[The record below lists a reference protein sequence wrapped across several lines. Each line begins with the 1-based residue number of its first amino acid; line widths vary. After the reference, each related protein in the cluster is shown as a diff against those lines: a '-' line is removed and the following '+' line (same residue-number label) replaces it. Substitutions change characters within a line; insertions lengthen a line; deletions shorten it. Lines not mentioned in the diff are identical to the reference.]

1 MRRTQMPLFT
11 PETEWVMPD
20 ELKDLRDAKEVAID
34 LETNDP
40 YLKEL
45 GSGNVTGKGHIAGV
59 AVAVEGWSGYFPI
72 HHEQGGNMDRQLVL
86 KWLQN
91 VLNQENTRF
100 IFHNAMYDVCWLRSA
115 GLTIKGPIVDT
126 MIAASL
132 IDENRMSYQLNTL
145 AKHYVGLGKDEKIL
159 QEAAKEYGLD
169 PKADMWRLPPMFVG
183 QYAERDAEST
193 LKLWQR
199 LSIELYEQELMDVFK
214 LETELFPCLVDMRFK
229 GVRVDLEK
237 AQNIKLNL
245 IKREETLIKKIKDL
259 TGVDVEIM
267 AARSIA
273 KAFDKLK
280 LPYDRTAKSNEPSFT
295 KNFLQNHPHELPQA
309 IAEARELNKAHTT
322 FIDSIT
328 KHAVK
333 GRIHADINQIRSDA
347 GGTVTG
353 RFSMSNPNLQ
363 QIPAR
368 HPELGPMIRSIFIPE
383 GNHVWG
389 SFDYSQQEP
398 RILVHYAKLQNLEGV
413 DEIVD
418 AYNAGDADF
427 HQVVADMA
435 GIERKQAKTINLGLM
450 YGMGKNKLMAELG
463 LMKESA
469 EKLIRQYHTKAPFVK
484 KLMDNVSRKANDRG
498 KIRTLLGRACHFD
511 LWQPV
516 QFGVFKPLPLEQ
528 ARKEYDEPLKR
539 AFTYKA
545 LNKLIQGSA
554 ADMTKKSMVALY
566 ENGIVPHIQIH
577 DEVDISVESNEKAE
591 KIIEI
596 MESAVELKVPNKVD
610 YEHGDNWGEIK
621 PWLT

>member
-1 MRRTQMPLFT
+1 MP
-11 PETEWVMPD
+11 E
-20 ELKDLRDAKEVAID
+20 ELKDLHGYKEIAID

-40 YLKEL
+40 ELKEL
-45 GSGNVTGKGHIAGV
+45 GSGNVTGKGHIAGI

-72 HHEQGGNMDRQLVL
+72 HHESGGNMDKKLVL
-86 KWLQN
+86 SWLQDIC
-91 VLNQENTRF
+91 NQEETKF
-100 IFHNAMYDVCWLRSA
+100 IFHNAMYDICWLRSA
-115 GLTIKGPIVDT
+115 GIIVKGKIIDT

-132 IDENRMSYQLNTL
+132 IDENRLSYQLNFL
-145 AKHYVGLGKDEKIL
+145 SKHYVGFGKDESVL
-159 QEAAKEYGLD
+159 NAAAKEYGLD
-169 PKADMWRLPPMFVG
+169 PKKDLWRLPALFVG

-193 LKLWQR
+193 LKLWK
-199 LSIELYEQELMDVFK
+199 K
-214 LETELFPCLVDMRFK
+214 LETELYQQELWDIFNLETRLFPCLVDMRFK
-229 GVRVDLEK
+229 GVRVDLDK
-237 AQNIKLNL
+237 ADK
-245 IKREETLIKKIKDL
+245 IKKYLIDRENKILKDIKDL
-259 TGVDVEIM
+259 TGIDVEIH

-280 LPYDRTAKSNEPSFT
+280 LPYDRTEKSKEPSFT
-295 KNFLQNHPHELPQA
+295 KNFLQNHPHKLPKA
-309 IAEARELNKAHTT
+309 IAEARELNKAHST

-328 KHAVK
+328 KHSVN

-368 HPELGPMIRSIFIPE
+368 HPELGPLIRSIFIPE
-383 GNHVWG
+383 QNHTWG

-398 RILVHYAKLQNLEGV
+398 RILVHYAKLQNLNGV

-418 AYNAGDADF
+418 AYKAGDADF

-463 LMKESA
+463 LMKDSA
-469 EKLIRQYHTKAPFVK
+469 EKLIKQYHTKAPFVK
-484 KLMDNVSRKANDRG
+484 QLMDNVSRKANDRG

-566 ENGIVPHIQIH
+566 ENGIIPHIQIH
-577 DEVDISVESNEKAE
+577 DEVDISVESDEKAE
-591 KIIEI
+591 EIIEI

-610 YEHGDNWGEIK
+610 YEKGKNWGDIK
-621 PWLT
+621 

>member
-1 MRRTQMPLFT
+1 MRNVQRPLFT
-11 PETEWVMPD
+11 PDTEWVMPE
-20 ELKDLRDAKEVAID
+20 ELRDLRGHKEIAVD

-40 YLKEL
+40 QLLEL
-45 GSGNVTGKGHIAGV
+45 GSGNVVGRGHIAGISL
-59 AVAVEGWSGYFPI
+59 AVEGWSGYYPI
-72 HHEQGGNMDRQLVL
+72 GHEQGGNLDKKLVFG
-86 KWLQN
+86 WLQD
-91 VLNQENTRF
+91 LFNQQDTKF
-100 IFHNAMYDVCWLRSA
+100 IFHNSMYDVCWLKSA
-115 GLTIKGPIVDT
+115 GLVIKGKIVDT

-132 IDENRMSYQLNTL
+132 IDENRMSYRLDTL
-145 AKHYVGLGKDEKIL
+145 AKHYIGMGKDEKVLL
-159 QEAAKEYGLD
+159 QAAKDYGLD
-169 PKADMWRLPPMFVG
+169 PKKDMWRLPALFVG

-199 LSIELYEQELMDVFK
+199 LNMEMHNQELMDVFN
-214 LETELFPCLVDMRFK
+214 LETKLFPCLVDMRFK

-237 AQNIKLNL
+237 ADKIKKNL
-245 IKREETLIKKIKDL
+245 MVQENKIINKIKDL
-259 TGVDVEIM
+259 TGIDVEIH

-280 LPYDRTAKSNEPSFT
+280 LPYDRTEKSDEPSFT
-295 KNFLQNHPHELPQA
+295 KNFLQNHPHELA
-309 IAEARELNKAHTT
+309 RSIADAREINKAHTT

-328 KHAVK
+328 KHAVN
-333 GRIHADINQIRSDA
+333 GRIHADINQIRSDD

-368 HPELGPMIRSIFIPE
+368 HPELGPLIRSIFIPE
-383 GNHVWG
+383 EKHLWG

-413 DEIVD
+413 DEIVE
-418 AYNAGDADF
+418 AYNQGDADF

-469 EKLIRQYHTKAPFVK
+469 EKLIKQYHTKAPFVK
-484 KLMDNVSRKANDRG
+484 KLMDNVTRRAENYG
-498 KIRTLLGRACHFD
+498 KIRTLGGRACHFD

-566 ENGIVPHIQIH
+566 ENGIIPHIQIH
-577 DEVDISVESNEKAE
+577 DEVDISVVSDKQAE
-591 KIIEI
+591 DIIEI

-610 YEHGDNWGEIK
+610 YEKGNSWGDIK
-621 PWLT
+621 

>member
-1 MRRTQMPLFT
+1 MRSTQQPLFT
-11 PETEWVMPD
+11 PDTEWVMPD
-20 ELKDLRDAKEVAID
+20 ELKDLQGHKEIAID

-40 YLKEL
+40 ELMSL
-45 GSGNVTGKGHIAGV
+45 GSGNVVNRGHIAGI
-59 AVAVEGWSGYFPI
+59 AVAVEGWSGYYPI
-72 HHEQGGNMDRQLVL
+72 HHEQGGNLDRNLVL
-86 KWLQN
+86 SWLQDI
-91 VLNQENTRF
+91 LKQEDTTF

-115 GLTIKGPIVDT
+115 GLTIKGKIVDT

-132 IDENRMSYQLNTL
+132 IDENRMSYRLDTL
-145 AKHYVGLGKDEKIL
+145 AKFYVGLGKDEKIL
-159 QEAAKEYGLD
+159 VEAAKDYGLD
-169 PKADMWRLPPMFVG
+169 PKKDMWRLPALFVG
-183 QYAERDAEST
+183 QYAERDAVAT
-193 LKLWQR
+193 LKLWKR
-199 LSIELYEQELMDVFK
+199 
-214 LETELFPCLVDMRFK
+214 LETELYKQELWDVFNLETKLFPCLVDMRFK

-237 AQNIKLNL
+237 AAFIKKDLMQ
-245 IKREETLIKKIKDL
+245 REQKIVNKIKDL
-259 TGVDVEIM
+259 TGINVEIH

-280 LPYDRTAKSNEPSFT
+280 LPYDRTAKSDEPSFT
-295 KNFLQNHPHELPQA
+295 KNFLQNHPHELA
-309 IAEARELNKAHTT
+309 RCIADAREINKAHTT

-328 KHAVK
+328 KHSVK
-333 GRIHADINQIRSDA
+333 GRIHADINQIRSDQ

-368 HPELGPMIRSIFIPE
+368 HPEIGPMIRSIFIPE
-383 GNHVWG
+383 EKTVWG

-413 DEIVD
+413 DGIVD
-418 AYNAGDADF
+418 AYNDGDADF

-450 YGMGKNKLMAELG
+450 YGMGKNKLMSELG

-469 EKLIRQYHTKAPFVK
+469 EKLIKQYHAKAPFVK
-484 KLMDNVSRKANDRG
+484 KLMDNVTRKAENYG
-498 KIRTLLGRACHFD
+498 KIRTIGGRACHFD
-511 LWQPV
+511 LWQPT
-516 QFGVFKPLPLEQ
+516 QFGIFKPLPLEM

-566 ENGIVPHIQIH
+566 ENGIIPHIQIH
-577 DEVDISVESNEKAE
+577 DEVDISVESDKQAE
-591 KIIEI
+591 QIIEI
-596 MESAVELKVPNKVD
+596 MESAVTLKVPNKVD
-610 YEHGDNWGEIK
+610 YEYGKNWGDIK
-621 PWLT
+621 

>member
-1 MRRTQMPLFT
+1 MRNTQIPLFT
-11 PETEWVMPD
+11 PETEWVMPE
-20 ELKDLRDAKEVAID
+20 ELKDLRGAKQIAID

-40 YLKEL
+40 DLKEL

-59 AVAVEGWSGYFPI
+59 AVAVDGWSGYFPI
-72 HHEQGGNMDRQLVL
+72 GHESNGNMDKKLVFS
-86 KWLQN
+86 WLQDIF
-91 VLNQENTRF
+91 NQEETTF
-100 IFHNAMYDVCWLRSA
+100 IFHNAMYDICWLRSA
-115 GLTIKGPIVDT
+115 GLTIKGKIVDT

-132 IDENRMSYQLNTL
+132 IDENRLSYQLNTL
-145 AKHYVGLGKDEKIL
+145 SRYYIGMGKNENIL
-159 QEAAKEYGLD
+159 NAAAKEYGID
-169 PKADMWRLPPMFVG
+169 PKKDLWRLPAMFVG

-199 LSIELYEQELMDVFK
+199 LETEMYQEELWDIFN
-214 LETELFPCLVDMRFK
+214 LETKLFPCLVDMRFK

-237 AQNIKLNL
+237 ADNIKKSLMH
-245 IKREETLIKKIKDL
+245 KEKKILSNIKGL
-259 TGVDVEIM
+259 TGIDVEIM

-280 LPYDRTAKSNEPSFT
+280 LPYDRTEKSKEPSFT
-295 KNFLQNHPHELPQA
+295 KNFLQNHPHQLPKL
-309 IAEARELNKAHTT
+309 IAEAREINKAHST

-328 KHAVK
+328 KHAVD
-333 GRIHADINQIRSDA
+333 GRIHADINQIRSDQ

-383 GNHVWG
+383 ENHTWG

-398 RILVHYAKLQNLEGV
+398 RILVHYAKLQNLTGV

-463 LMKESA
+463 LMKDSA

-484 KLMDNVSRKANDRG
+484 QLMDNVSRKANDRG

-516 QFGVFKPLPLEQ
+516 QFGVYKPLPLEQ

-566 ENGIVPHIQIH
+566 ENGIIPHIQIH
-577 DEVDISVESNEKAE
+577 DEVDISVESPEKAE
-591 KIIEI
+591 QIISI
-596 MESAVELKVPNKVD
+596 MEEAVELKVPNKVD
-610 YEHGDNWGEIK
+610 YEQGDNWGDIK
-621 PWLT
+621 

>member
-1 MRRTQMPLFT
+1 MRSTQIPLFT

-20 ELKDLRDAKEVAID
+20 ELKDLKGHKEIAID

-40 YLKEL
+40 HLITL
-45 GSGNVTGKGHIAGV
+45 GSGNVTGRGHIAGV
-59 AVAVEGWSGYFPI
+59 AVAVEGWAGYFPI
-72 HHEQGGNMDRQLVL
+72 HHESGGNMDKNLVL
-86 KWLQN
+86 SWLQD
-91 VLNQENTRF
+91 VCNQPDTTF

-115 GLTIKGPIVDT
+115 GVIVKGKIVDT

-132 IDENRMSYQLNTL
+132 IDENRMSYALNTL
-145 AKHYVGLGKDEKIL
+145 AKFYVGIGKDESVL
-159 QEAAKEYGLD
+159 TAAAKEYGLD
-169 PKADMWRLPPMFVG
+169 PKKDMWRLPALFVG

-199 LSIELYEQELMDVFK
+199 LKVELLNQELMDVFN
-214 LETELFPCLVDMRFK
+214 LETKLFPCLVDMRFK
-229 GVRVDLEK
+229 GVRVDLDK
-237 AQNIKLNL
+237 AANIKKNL
-245 IKREETLIKKIKDL
+245 MQRESKIVSKIKDL
-259 TGVDVEIM
+259 TGVNVEIH

-273 KAFDKLK
+273 KAFDNLK
-280 LPYDRTAKSNEPSFT
+280 LPYDRTEKSNEPSFT
-295 KNFLQNHPHELPQA
+295 KNFLQNHPHELPKL
-309 IAEARELNKAHTT
+309 IADAREINKAHTT

-328 KHAVK
+328 KHAVD
-333 GRIHADINQIRSDA
+333 GRIHADINQIRSDQ

-368 HPELGPMIRSIFIPE
+368 HPELGPLIRSIFIPE
-383 GNHVWG
+383 EKTVWG

-398 RILVHYAKLQNLEGV
+398 RILVHYAKLQNLSGV

-418 AYNAGDADF
+418 AYNAGEADF

-463 LMKESA
+463 LMKDSA
-469 EKLIRQYHTKAPFVK
+469 EKLIKQYHTKAPFVK
-484 KLMDNVSRKANDRG
+484 QLMDNVSRKANDRG
-498 KIRTLLGRACHFD
+498 KIRTLGGRACHFD

-516 QFGVFKPLPLEQ
+516 QFGVLKPLPLEM
-528 ARKEYDEPLKR
+528 ARKEYDDPLKR

-566 ENGIVPHIQIH
+566 ENGIIPHIQIH
-577 DEVDISVESNEKAE
+577 DEVDISVESDKKAE
-591 KIIEI
+591 EIINI
-596 MESAVELKVPNKVD
+596 MESAVELQVPNKVD
-610 YEHGDNWGEIK
+610 YEKGNNWGEIK
-621 PWLT
+621 

>member
-1 MRRTQMPLFT
+1 MRTIQQPLFT
-11 PETEWVMPD
+11 PETEWVMPE
-20 ELKDLRDAKEVAID
+20 ELKDLKGVKEIAVD

-40 YLKEL
+40 NLKEL
-45 GSGNVTGKGHIAGV
+45 GSGNVIGNGHIAGV
-59 AVAVEGWSGYFPI
+59 SLAIEGWAGYYPI
-72 HHEQGGNMDRQLVL
+72 QHEQGGNMDKALVISWL
-86 KWLQN
+86 KNLFK
-91 VLNQENTRF
+91 QEYTTF
-100 IFHNAMYDVCWLRSA
+100 IFHNAMYDVCWLKAA
-115 GLTIKGPIVDT
+115 GINIKGKIVDT

-132 IDENRMSYQLNTL
+132 IDENRLSYQLNVL
-145 AKHYVGLGKDEKIL
+145 AKHYVGIGKDEKVL
-159 QEAAKEYGLD
+159 YNAAKEYGLD
-169 PKADMWRLPPMFVG
+169 PKKELWRLPAMFVG
-183 QYAERDAEST
+183 QYAERDAEAT

-199 LSIELYEQELMDVFK
+199 LHRELHDQELIDIFR
-214 LETELFPCLVDMRFK
+214 LETQLFPCLVEMRFK

-237 AQNIKLNL
+237 AHKIKKNLMAREQKILN
-245 IKREETLIKKIKDL
+245 KIKDL
-259 TGVDVEIM
+259 TGLHVEIM

-280 LPYDRTAKSNEPSFT
+280 LPYDRTAKSKEPSFT
-295 KNFLQNHPHELPQA
+295 KNFLQNHPHELAQS
-309 IAEARELNKAHTT
+309 IADAREINKAHST

-328 KHAVK
+328 KHAHK
-333 GRIHADINQIRSDA
+333 GRIHADINQIRSDQ

-368 HPELGPMIRSIFIPE
+368 HPELGPLIRSIFIPE
-383 GNHVWG
+383 ENCKWG

-398 RILVHYAKLQNLEGV
+398 RILVHYAKLQNLPGV
-413 DEIVD
+413 HEIAD
-418 AYNAGDADF
+418 AYKAGDADF
-427 HQVVADMA
+427 HKVVADMA
-435 GIERKQAKTINLGLM
+435 GIKRKQAKTINLGLM

-469 EKLIRQYHTKAPFVK
+469 EKLIRQYHARAPFVK
-484 KLMDNVSRKANDRG
+484 QLMDNVSRKANDRG

-528 ARKEYDEPLKR
+528 ARKNYDEPLKR

-566 ENGIVPHIQIH
+566 KNGIIPHIQIH
-577 DEVDISVESNEKAE
+577 DEVDISVESDKKAE
-591 KIIEI
+591 QIVQI
-596 MESAVELKVPNKVD
+596 MEEAVVLQVPNKVD
-610 YEHGDNWGEIK
+610 YESGENWGDIK
-621 PWLT
+621 

>member
-1 MRRTQMPLFT
+1 MRNTQIPLFT
-11 PETEWVMPD
+11 PETEWVMPE
-20 ELKDLRDAKEVAID
+20 ELKDLRGAKEIAID
-34 LETNDP
+34 LETYDP
-40 YLKEL
+40 QLKEL
-45 GSGNVTGKGHIAGV
+45 GSGNVVKNGHIAGI
-59 AVAVEGWSGYFPI
+59 AVAVEGWSGYYPV
-72 HHEQGGNMDRQLVL
+72 HHEQGGNMDKKLVFA
-86 KWLQN
+86 WLQE
-91 VLNQENTRF
+91 LFNQENTTF
-100 IFHNAMYDVCWLRSA
+100 IFHNAMYDVCWLRSN
-115 GLTIKGPIVDT
+115 GLSIKGKIVDT

-132 IDENRMSYQLNTL
+132 IDENRMSYQLNSL
-145 AKHYVGLGKDEKIL
+145 AKFYIGMGKDEKIL
-159 QEAAKEYGLD
+159 IEAAKEYGVD
-169 PKADMWRLPPMFVG
+169 PKADMWRLPAMFVG
-183 QYAERDAEST
+183 QYAERDAEAT
-193 LKLWQR
+193 LKLWKR
-199 LSIELYEQELMDVFK
+199 LEVEIYNQELTDIFS
-214 LETELFPCLVDMRFK
+214 LETRLFPCLVDMRFK
-229 GVRVDLEK
+229 GVKVNLEK
-237 AQNIKLNL
+237 AQHIKQNL

-259 TGVDVEIM
+259 TGIDVEIM

-280 LPYDRTAKSNEPSFT
+280 LPYDRTEKSNEPSFT

-328 KHAVK
+328 KHAVN
-333 GRIHADINQIRSDA
+333 GRIHADINQIRSDD

-383 GNHVWG
+383 DKCKWG

-418 AYNAGDADF
+418 AYQKGDADF

-469 EKLIRQYHTKAPFVK
+469 EKLIKQYHTKAPFVK
-484 KLMDNVSRKANDRG
+484 KLMENVSRKANDRG

-554 ADMTKKSMVALY
+554 ADMTKKSMVSLY
-566 ENGIVPHIQIH
+566 ENGIIPHIQIH
-577 DEVDISVESNEKAE
+577 DEVDISIESVQKAE
-591 KIIEI
+591 EIITI
-596 MESAVELKVPNKVD
+596 MESAVKLEVPNKVD
-610 YEHGDNWGEIK
+610 YEQGDNWGEIK
-621 PWLT
+621 

>member
-1 MRRTQMPLFT
+1 VRSTQIPLFT
-11 PETEWVMPD
+11 PETEWVMPE
-20 ELKDLRDAKEVAID
+20 ELKDLRGAKQIAID

-40 YLKEL
+40 HLIEL

-72 HHEQGGNMDRQLVL
+72 QHESGGNMDKKLVFS
-86 KWLQN
+86 WLQD
-91 VLNQENTRF
+91 LFNQTETTF
-100 IFHNAMYDVCWLRSA
+100 IFHNAMYDICWLRSA
-115 GLTIKGPIVDT
+115 GLQIKGKIVDT

-132 IDENRMSYQLNTL
+132 IDENRLSYRLDIL
-145 AKHYVGLGKDEKIL
+145 AKHYTGVGKDEKIL
-159 QEAAKEYGLD
+159 YAAAKEYGLD
-169 PKADMWRLPPMFVG
+169 PKKDMWRLPALFVG

-199 LSIELYEQELMDVFK
+199 LENELYAQELWDVFN
-214 LETELFPCLVDMRFK
+214 LETKLFPCLIDMRFK
-229 GVRVDLEK
+229 GVRVNLTRAD
-237 AQNIKLNL
+237 QIKKNL
-245 IKREETLIKKIKDL
+245 IEREKKLIKKIKDL

-280 LPYDRTAKSNEPSFT
+280 LPYDRTEKSKEPSFT

-309 IAEARELNKAHTT
+309 IAEARELNKAHST

-328 KHAVK
+328 KHAVN

-383 GNHVWG
+383 EKCKWG

-398 RILVHYAKLQNLEGV
+398 RILVHYAKLQNLQGV
-413 DEIVD
+413 QEIVD
-418 AYNAGDADF
+418 AYKAGDADF

-435 GIERKQAKTINLGLM
+435 GIKRKQAKTINLGLM

-484 KLMDNVSRKANDRG
+484 QLMDNVSRKANDRG

-516 QFGVFKPLPLEQ
+516 QFGIFKPLPLEE

-566 ENGIVPHIQIH
+566 ENGIIPHIQIH
-577 DEVDISVESNEKAE
+577 DEVDISVESDKKAE
-591 KIIEI
+591 DIIEI
-596 MESAVELKVPNKVD
+596 MESAVELQVPNKVD
-610 YEHGDNWGEIK
+610 YESGPSWGEIK
-621 PWLT
+621 

>member
-1 MRRTQMPLFT
+1 VRSTQIPLFT
-11 PETEWVMPD
+11 PQTEWVMPD
-20 ELKDLRDAKEVAID
+20 ELKDLKGHKEIAID

-40 YLKEL
+40 YLMTL
-45 GSGNVTGKGHIAGV
+45 GSGNVTGRGHIAGV

-72 HHEQGGNMDRQLVL
+72 QHESGGNMDRKLVL
-86 KWLQN
+86 SWLQD
-91 VLNQENTRF
+91 VCNQPDTTF
-100 IFHNAMYDVCWLRSA
+100 IFHNAMYDVCWLRAA
-115 GLTIKGPIVDT
+115 GVNVKGKIVDT

-132 IDENRMSYQLNTL
+132 IDENRMSYALNTL
-145 AKHYVGLGKDEKIL
+145 AKFYVGIGKDESIL
-159 QEAAKEYGLD
+159 QAAAKEYGLD
-169 PKADMWRLPPMFVG
+169 AKKDMWRLPALFVG
-183 QYAERDAEST
+183 QYAERDAEAT

-199 LSIELYEQELMDVFK
+199 LKIELYNQELMDVFT
-214 LETELFPCLVDMRFK
+214 LETKLFPCLVDMRFK

-237 AQNIKLNL
+237 AAK
-245 IKREETLIKKIKDL
+245 IKKNLMQREAKIVSKIKEL
-259 TGVDVEIM
+259 TGVNVEIH

-273 KAFDKLK
+273 KAFDNLK
-280 LPYDRTAKSNEPSFT
+280 LAYDRTEKSNQPSFT
-295 KNFLQNHPHELPQA
+295 KNFLQNHPHELPKL
-309 IAEARELNKAHTT
+309 IADAREINKAHTT

-328 KHAVK
+328 KHAVD

-368 HPELGPMIRSIFIPE
+368 HPEIGPMIRSIFIPE
-383 GNHVWG
+383 EKTVWG

-398 RILVHYAKLQNLEGV
+398 RILVHYAKLQNLMGV

-469 EKLIRQYHTKAPFVK
+469 EKLIKQYHAKAPFVK
-484 KLMDNVSRKANDRG
+484 QLMDNVSRKANDRG
-498 KIRTLLGRACHFD
+498 KIRTLGGRACHFD

-566 ENGIVPHIQIH
+566 ENGIIPHIQIH
-577 DEVDISVESNEKAE
+577 DEVDISVESDKKAE
-591 KIIEI
+591 QIINI
-596 MESAVELKVPNKVD
+596 MESAVELQVPNKVD
-610 YEHGDNWGEIK
+610 YEKGNNWGEIK
-621 PWLT
+621 

>member
-1 MRRTQMPLFT
+1 MRHTQMPLFT

-20 ELKDLRDAKEVAID
+20 ELKDLRGHKEIAID

-40 YLKEL
+40 HLKQL
-45 GSGNVTGKGHIAGV
+45 GSGNVTNRGHIAGV

-72 HHEQGGNMDRQLVL
+72 HHEQGGNMDKKLVL
-86 KWLQN
+86 DWLQDI
-91 VLNQENTRF
+91 LNQENTTF

-132 IDENRMSYQLNTL
+132 IDENRMSYQLNSL
-145 AKHYVGLGKDEKIL
+145 AKYYVGLGKDEKVL
-159 QEAAKEYGLD
+159 VEAAKEYGLD
-169 PKADMWRLPPMFVG
+169 PKADMWRMPAMFVG

-193 LKLWQR
+193 LKLWQTLKR
-199 LSIELYEQELMDVFK
+199 ELYNQELMDVFT
-214 LETELFPCLVDMRFK
+214 LETDLFPCLVDMRFK

-237 AQNIKLNL
+237 SQKIKLNL
-245 IKREETLIKKIKDL
+245 IKREEALIKKIKDL

-295 KNFLQNHPHELPQA
+295 KNFLQNHPHELPKA
-309 IAEARELNKAHTT
+309 IAEARELNKAHST

-328 KHAVK
+328 KHAVD

-383 GNHVWG
+383 EKHVWG

-469 EKLIRQYHTKAPFVK
+469 EKLIRQYHSKAPFVK
-484 KLMDNVSRKANDRG
+484 QLMDNVSRKANDRG
-498 KIRTLLGRACHFD
+498 KIRTLGGRACHFD

-566 ENGIVPHIQIH
+566 KNGIIPHIQIH
-577 DEVDISVESNEKAE
+577 DEVDISIESQKQAE
-591 KIIEI
+591 NIIEI

-610 YEHGDNWGEIK
+610 YEKGANWGEIK
-621 PWLT
+621 

>member
-1 MRRTQMPLFT
+1 MRSTQIPLFT

-20 ELKDLRDAKEVAID
+20 ELKDLRGAKQIAID

-40 YLKEL
+40 HLKEL

-72 HHEQGGNMDRQLVL
+72 HHESGGNMDKKLVL
-86 KWLQN
+86 SWLQD
-91 VLNQENTRF
+91 VCNQPDTTF
-100 IFHNAMYDVCWLRSA
+100 IFHNAMYDICWLRSA
-115 GLTIKGPIVDT
+115 GINIKGKIVDT

-132 IDENRMSYQLNTL
+132 IDENRLSYQLNTL
-145 AKHYVGLGKDEKIL
+145 SRHYIGMGKDESIL
-159 QEAAKEYGLD
+159 NAAAKEYGID
-169 PKADMWRLPPMFVG
+169 AKKDMWRLPPMFVG

-199 LSIELYEQELMDVFK
+199 LETELYKEELWDIFN
-214 LETELFPCLVDMRFK
+214 LETKLFPCLVDMRFK

-237 AQNIKLNL
+237 ADQIKKDL
-245 IKREETLIKKIKDL
+245 INRERKLINKIKDL
-259 TGVDVEIM
+259 TGIDVEIM

-280 LPYDRTAKSNEPSFT
+280 LPYDRTEKSKEPSFT
-295 KNFLQNHPHELPQA
+295 KNFLQNHPHELPKA
-309 IAEARELNKAHTT
+309 IAEARELNKAHST

-328 KHAVK
+328 KHAVN

-383 GNHVWG
+383 ENTTWG

-398 RILVHYAKLQNLEGV
+398 RILVHYAKLQNLTGV

-418 AYNAGDADF
+418 AYKQGDADF

-469 EKLIRQYHTKAPFVK
+469 EKLIRQYHSRAPFVK
-484 KLMDNVSRKANDRG
+484 QLMDNVSRKANDRG
-498 KIRTLLGRACHFD
+498 KIRTLGGRACHFD

-516 QFGVFKPLPLEQ
+516 QFGVYKPLPLEQ

-566 ENGIVPHIQIH
+566 ENGIIPHIQIH
-577 DEVDISVESNEKAE
+577 DEVDISVESDAKAE
-591 KIIEI
+591 EIIQI

-610 YEHGDNWGEIK
+610 YEKGDNWGDIK
-621 PWLT
+621 

>member
-1 MRRTQMPLFT
+1 MRNTQAPLFT
-11 PETEWVMPD
+11 PDTEWVMPE
-20 ELKDLRDAKEVAID
+20 ELRDLRGHKEIAVD

-40 YLKEL
+40 QLLEL
-45 GSGNVTGKGHIAGV
+45 GSGNVVGRGHIAGI
-59 AVAVEGWSGYFPI
+59 ALSVEGWSGYYPI
-72 HHEQGGNMDRQLVL
+72 GHEQGGNLDKKLVFN
-86 KWLQN
+86 WLQD
-91 VLNQENTRF
+91 LFNQQDTKF
-100 IFHNAMYDVCWLRSA
+100 IFHNAMYDVCWLRSS
-115 GLTIKGPIVDT
+115 GLNIKGKVVDT

-132 IDENRMSYQLNTL
+132 IDENRMSYRLDTL
-145 AKHYVGLGKDEKIL
+145 AKHYVGLGKDEKVL
-159 QEAAKEYGLD
+159 LEAAKDYGLD
-169 PKADMWRLPPMFVG
+169 PKKDMWRLPALFVG

-199 LSIELYEQELMDVFK
+199 LNMEMHNQELVDVFN
-214 LETELFPCLVDMRFK
+214 LETKLFPCLVDMRFK

-237 AQNIKLNL
+237 ADKIKKNL
-245 IKREETLIKKIKDL
+245 IVQENKIINKIKDL
-259 TGVDVEIM
+259 TGIDVEIH

-280 LPYDRTAKSNEPSFT
+280 LPYDRTEKSGEPSFT
-295 KNFLQNHPHELPQA
+295 KNFLQNHPHELA
-309 IAEARELNKAHTT
+309 RSIADAREINKAHTT

-328 KHAVK
+328 KHAVN
-333 GRIHADINQIRSDA
+333 GRIHADINQIRSDD

-368 HPELGPMIRSIFIPE
+368 HPELGPLIRSIFIPE
-383 GNHVWG
+383 EKHVWG

-413 DEIVD
+413 DEIVE
-418 AYNAGDADF
+418 AYNQGDADF

-469 EKLIRQYHTKAPFVK
+469 EKLIKQYHTKAPFVK
-484 KLMDNVSRKANDRG
+484 KLMDNVTRKAENHG
-498 KIRTLLGRACHFD
+498 KIRTLGGRACHFD

-566 ENGIVPHIQIH
+566 ENGIIPHIQIH
-577 DEVDISVESNEKAE
+577 DEVDISVVSDKQAE
-591 KIIEI
+591 DIIQI

-610 YEHGDNWGEIK
+610 YEKGNNWGDIK
-621 PWLT
+621 

>member
-1 MRRTQMPLFT
+1 MRSTQIPLFT
-11 PETEWVMPD
+11 PETEWVMPE
-20 ELKDLRDAKEVAID
+20 ELKDLRGAKQIAID

-40 YLKEL
+40 HLTEL

-72 HHEQGGNMDRQLVL
+72 QHESGGNMDKKLVFS
-86 KWLQN
+86 WLQD
-91 VLNQENTRF
+91 LFNQTDTTF
-100 IFHNAMYDVCWLRSA
+100 IFHNAMYDICWLRSA
-115 GLTIKGPIVDT
+115 GLNIKGKIVDT

-132 IDENRMSYQLNTL
+132 IDENRLSYRLDIL
-145 AKHYVGLGKDEKIL
+145 AKHYTGVGKDEKIL
-159 QEAAKEYGLD
+159 YAAAKEYGLD
-169 PKADMWRLPPMFVG
+169 PKKDMWRLPALFVG

-199 LSIELYEQELMDVFK
+199 LENELYAQELWDVFN
-214 LETELFPCLVDMRFK
+214 LETKLFPCLIDMRFK
-229 GVRVDLEK
+229 GVRVNLTRADQIKKDLIEREK
-237 AQNIKLNL
+237 K
-245 IKREETLIKKIKDL
+245 LIKKIKDL

-280 LPYDRTAKSNEPSFT
+280 LPYDRTEKSKEPSFT

-309 IAEARELNKAHTT
+309 IAEARELNKAHST

-328 KHAVK
+328 KHAVN

-383 GNHVWG
+383 ENCKWG

-398 RILVHYAKLQNLEGV
+398 RILVHYAKLQNLAGV
-413 DEIVD
+413 QEIVD
-418 AYNAGDADF
+418 AYKAGDADF

-435 GIERKQAKTINLGLM
+435 GIKRKQAKTINLGLM

-484 KLMDNVSRKANDRG
+484 QLMDNVSRKANDRG

-516 QFGVFKPLPLEQ
+516 QFGIFKPLPLEE
-528 ARKEYDEPLKR
+528 ARKAYDEPLKR

-554 ADMTKKSMVALY
+554 ADMTKKSMVCLY
-566 ENGIVPHIQIH
+566 ENGIIPHIQIH
-577 DEVDISVESNEKAE
+577 DEVDISVESDKKAE
-591 KIIEI
+591 EIVEI
-596 MESAVELKVPNKVD
+596 MESAVELQVPNKVD
-610 YEHGDNWGEIK
+610 YEAGANWGEIK
-621 PWLT
+621 

>member
-1 MRRTQMPLFT
+1 MRSTQIPLFT
-11 PETEWVMPD
+11 PETEWVMPE
-20 ELKDLRDAKEVAID
+20 ELKDLHGYKEIAID

-40 YLKEL
+40 ELKEL
-45 GSGNVTGKGHIAGV
+45 GSGNVTGKGHIAGI

-72 HHEQGGNMDRQLVL
+72 HHESGGNMDKKLVL
-86 KWLQN
+86 SWLQDIC
-91 VLNQENTRF
+91 NQEETKF
-100 IFHNAMYDVCWLRSA
+100 IYHNAMYDICWLRSA
-115 GLTIKGPIVDT
+115 GIIVKGKIIDT

-132 IDENRMSYQLNTL
+132 IDENRLSYQLNFL
-145 AKHYVGLGKDEKIL
+145 SKHYIGFGKDESIL
-159 QEAAKEYGLD
+159 NAAAKEYGLD
-169 PKADMWRLPPMFVG
+169 PKKDLWRLPALFVG

-193 LKLWQR
+193 LKLWK
-199 LSIELYEQELMDVFK
+199 K
-214 LETELFPCLVDMRFK
+214 LETELYQQELWDIFNLETRLFPCLVNMRFK
-229 GVRVDLEK
+229 GVRVDLDK
-237 AQNIKLNL
+237 ADK
-245 IKREETLIKKIKDL
+245 IKKYLIDRENKILKDIKDL
-259 TGVDVEIM
+259 TGIDVEIH

-280 LPYDRTAKSNEPSFT
+280 LPYDRTEKSKEPSFT
-295 KNFLQNHPHELPQA
+295 KNFLQNHPHKLPKA
-309 IAEARELNKAHTT
+309 IAEARELNKAHST

-328 KHAVK
+328 KHSVN

-368 HPELGPMIRSIFIPE
+368 HPELGPLIRSIFIPE
-383 GNHVWG
+383 QNHTWG

-398 RILVHYAKLQNLEGV
+398 RILVHYAKLQNLNGV

-418 AYNAGDADF
+418 AYKAGDADF

-463 LMKESA
+463 LMKDSA
-469 EKLIRQYHTKAPFVK
+469 EKLIKQYHTKAPFVK
-484 KLMDNVSRKANDRG
+484 QLMDNVSRKANDRG

-566 ENGIVPHIQIH
+566 ENGIIPHIQIH
-577 DEVDISVESNEKAE
+577 DEVDISVESDEKAE
-591 KIIEI
+591 EIIEI

-610 YEHGDNWGEIK
+610 YEKGKNWGDIK
-621 PWLT
+621 